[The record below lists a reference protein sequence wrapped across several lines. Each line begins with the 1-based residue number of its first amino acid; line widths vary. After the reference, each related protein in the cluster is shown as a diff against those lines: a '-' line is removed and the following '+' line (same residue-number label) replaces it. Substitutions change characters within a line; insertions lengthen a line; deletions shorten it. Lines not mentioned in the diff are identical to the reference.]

1 MCFVIYYAEI
11 HTFAQVIL
19 RDAELNGTDGRGW
32 KADKTRETKEVI
44 LAKIR
49 AFYDSRVNFKANYL
63 VCY

>member
-19 RDAELNGTDGRGW
+19 RDAKRNGTDGPFW
-32 KADKTRETKEVI
+32 KSDTRETKEVT
-44 LAKIR
+44 LVKIR
-49 AFYDSRVNFKANYL
+49 AFYDSRVNFKPNYL